1 VPLRLVTV
9 MSVSTSSPAP
19 VDDRPRA
26 SSRRVWRRAVAV
38 VGGLVALL
46 AFCVV
51 GLRIGALPLSWHE
64 FFHAFFHDTGT
75 YTDQVV
81 LDSRAPEVLLAVL
94 VGAALAVAG
103 AVMQGLTHNPLA
115 DAGILGITQGA
126 SLFVVVGMAYG
137 GAASYLSFVWWA
149 LPGALLGVLLGY
161 GLALAGRGRRTPLKL
176 TLAGVITGSILGAAT
191 EILVFLNPQLA
202 LSYVFWATGDV
213 DGRNMAVV
221 YATGPVILVGV
232 LIAVPLG
239 RALNGLGL
247 GEDVARALGQRVE
260 RTRAA
265 ALVATVLLAG
275 AAVAA
280 AGPIGFIGLAAP
292 TCVRAL
298 IGNDYRWILPLSAV
312 YGAVFLVVADILSR
326 IVWAPIV
333 IPSGLVMAVIGVP
346 VFLFLVSRQKLVKV

>member
-1 VPLRLVTV
+1 
-9 MSVSTSSPAP
+9 M
-19 VDDRPRA
+19 
-26 SSRRVWRRAVAV
+26 VAV
-38 VGGLVALL
+38 VGGLVALVVL
-46 AFCVV
+46 CVV
-51 GLRIGALPLSWHE
+51 ALRVGAFPITWHE
-64 FFHAFFHDTGT
+64 FFHAFLHGTGT
-75 YTDQVV
+75 YTDQIL
-81 LDSRAPEVLLAVL
+81 LDQRAPEVLLAVL

-103 AVMQGLTHNPLA
+103 AVMQGLSHNPLA

-137 GAASYLSFVWWA
+137 GAASYVSFVWWA
-149 LPGALLGVLLGY
+149 LPGAFLGVMFGY
-161 GLALAGRGRRTPLKL
+161 GLMLAGRGRVTPLKM
-176 TLAGVITGSILGAAT
+176 TLAGVITGSILGSIT
-191 EILVFLNPQLA
+191 EIIVFLNPQLQ

-221 YATGPVILVGV
+221 YATGPFILVGV
-232 LIAVPLG
+232 FIAVPLG

-265 ALVATVLLAG
+265 CLVATVLLAG

-292 TCVRAL
+292 TCVRTM

-312 YGAVFLVVADILSR
+312 YGAVFLVVADIISR
-326 IVWAPIV
+326 VVWAPFV

-346 VFLFLVSRQKLVKV
+346 VFMFLVSRAKLVTV